1 MGSVNSKASLKMR
14 PLWTSLAL
22 LLASLLHVEGYTCP
36 SGKSKEMITLAV
48 GESVDFSTQETDTY
62 GKNVKCVVKF
72 KRGKRSKCKLNFSC
86 SAFTLT
92 AKNSN
97 CNKGSDFVKI
107 GKEKFCEDNSPDV
120 TVTGR
125 TLNVL
130 FRSNKR
136 SKGGEGA
143 ECTATCIDNEEAST
157 STPAASTEA
166 PTTTPSPATT
176 TAAPTTGGATSGPGV
191 TVPNVPNPGSDG
203 GTFEITIV
211 QSWSQETDYARVT
224 QVQVPPTAA
233 GQKVPMVIDLHGNG
247 GQGNL
252 RRLSYLADGA
262 VIVAPNGYERS
273 WNVNNEGSKADDV
286 SFILE
291 LISRVAEEHPAADA
305 NNVNL
310 IGTSNGAAIIFRLL
324 IATGIDRPFHRVF
337 PMVSSMISVQWRDGS
352 FWKSPDTLTNDY
364 TVQTVPVFSD
374 DFEYYHFHGTDD
386 GTIAYEGKCPGP
398 PFLGDNVC
406 VVPAQQ
412 TDFLFAQA
420 MGYTGEQIPDSDGV
434 EIATNFV
441 EYSYLDGRVKHF
453 KDVGG
458 THGSTFGNANTKAV
472 LEEVILGR
480 AN

>member
-1 MGSVNSKASLKMR
+1 
-14 PLWTSLAL
+14 
-22 LLASLLHVEGYTCP
+22 
-36 SGKSKEMITLAV
+36 
-48 GESVDFSTQETDTY
+48 
-62 GKNVKCVVKF
+62 
-72 KRGKRSKCKLNFSC
+72 
-86 SAFTLT
+86 
-92 AKNSN
+92 
-97 CNKGSDFVKI
+97 
-107 GKEKFCEDNSPDV
+107 
-120 TVTGR
+120 
-125 TLNVL
+125 
-130 FRSNKR
+130 
-136 SKGGEGA
+136 
-143 ECTATCIDNEEAST
+143 
-157 STPAASTEA
+157 
-166 PTTTPSPATT
+166 
-176 TAAPTTGGATSGPGV
+176 
-191 TVPNVPNPGSDG
+191 VPNPGSDG
-203 GTFEITIV
+203 GTFEITIM

-224 QVQVPPTAA
+224 QVQVPPTTA

-262 VIVAPNGYERS
+262 VIVAPSGYERS

-286 SFILE
+286 SFILT
-291 LISRVAEEHPAADA
+291 LISRVAEMHPAADA

-310 IGTSNGAAIIFRLL
+310 VGTSNGAAIIYRML

-352 FWKSPDTLTNDY
+352 FWKSPDTMTNDY
-364 TVQTVPVFSD
+364 TIQTVPEFSD

-398 PFLGDNVC
+398 PFLGTNVC

-434 EIATNFV
+434 EIAEDFV

-458 THGSTFGNANTKAV
+458 THGSTFGNANTMAV

-480 AN
+480 AK

>member
-1 MGSVNSKASLKMR
+1 MGVLNQKPPMMR
-14 PLWTSLAL
+14 PLWTSVAL

-36 SGKSKEMITLAV
+36 SGKSKETITLGV

-97 CNKGSDFVKI
+97 CNKGSDFMKI

-120 TVTGR
+120 TVNGR

-130 FRSNKR
+130 FRSNKK
-136 SKGGEGA
+136 SKGGSGA
-143 ECTATCIDNEEAST
+143 KCTASCIDT
-157 STPAASTEA
+157 SAPA
-166 PTTTPSPATT
+166 TTTTAAPAT
-176 TAAPTTGGATSGPGV
+176 TAAPTTTGGSVTSGPGV

-203 GTFEITIV
+203 GTFEVTIV
-211 QSWSQETDYARVT
+211 QSWSQETNYARVT
-224 QVQVPPTAA
+224 QVQVPPTTA

-291 LISRVAEEHPAADA
+291 LISKVAEAHPAADA

-310 IGTSNGAAIIFRLL
+310 VGTSNGAAIIYRLL

-337 PMVSSMISVQWRDGS
+337 PMVSSIYPCNGGMVPSGS
-352 FWKSPDTLTNDY
+352 RQTPCPTTTPSRQSPSFPMTLST
-364 TVQTVPVFSD
+364 TTSM
-374 DFEYYHFHGTDD
+374 ELTM
-386 GTIAYEGKCPGP
+386 GP
-398 PFLGDNVC
+398 LP
-406 VVPAQQ
+406 
-412 TDFLFAQA
+412 T
-420 MGYTGEQIPDSDGV
+420 
-434 EIATNFV
+434 
-441 EYSYLDGRVKHF
+441 K
-453 KDVGG
+453 
-458 THGSTFGNANTKAV
+458 GNAQDLLSWEQTFALYLLSRRTFCSLKQWATRV
-472 LEEVILGR
+472 SRSQTATELRSQRTLWSTATSTAG
-480 AN
+480 

>member
-1 MGSVNSKASLKMR
+1 MGVLNQKPPMMR
-14 PLWTSLAL
+14 PLWTSVAL

-36 SGKSKEMITLAV
+36 AGKSKETITLAV
-48 GESVDFSTQETDTY
+48 GESVDFSTQENDAY

-97 CNKGSDFVKI
+97 CNKGSDFMKI

-120 TVTGR
+120 TVNGR

-130 FRSNKR
+130 FRSNKK
-136 SKGGEGA
+136 SKGGSGA
-143 ECTATCIDNEEAST
+143 KCTASCIDT
-157 STPAASTEA
+157 SAPA
-166 PTTTPSPATT
+166 TTTTAPPAT
-176 TAAPTTGGATSGPGV
+176 TAAPTTTGGSVTSGPGV

-203 GTFEITIV
+203 GTFEVTIV
-211 QSWSQETDYARVT
+211 QSWSQETNYARVT
-224 QVQVPPTAA
+224 QVQVPPTTA

-291 LISRVAEEHPAADA
+291 LISKVAEAHPAADA

-310 IGTSNGAAIIFRLL
+310 IGTSNGAAIIYRLL

-352 FWKSPDTLTNDY
+352 FWKSTDTMSNDY
-364 TVQTVPVFSD
+364 TIQTIPEFSD

-398 PFLGDNVC
+398 PFLGTNVC
-406 VVPAQQ
+406 
-412 TDFLFAQA
+412 
-420 MGYTGEQIPDSDGV
+420 
-434 EIATNFV
+434 
-441 EYSYLDGRVKHF
+441 
-453 KDVGG
+453 
-458 THGSTFGNANTKAV
+458 
-472 LEEVILGR
+472 
-480 AN
+480 

>member
-1 MGSVNSKASLKMR
+1 MGHCGLGRLRRRKMVPLPWLVLVLAPLVFSQPAPQNCCETKTVGGVSYTFVREDTTAISYSCLSPCVYERDDQPGTAFCFAQGDQQVVCGDDSAGTEGGSV
-14 PLWTSLAL
+14 
-22 LLASLLHVEGYTCP
+22 
-36 SGKSKEMITLAV
+36 
-48 GESVDFSTQETDTY
+48 
-62 GKNVKCVVKF
+62 
-72 KRGKRSKCKLNFSC
+72 
-86 SAFTLT
+86 
-92 AKNSN
+92 
-97 CNKGSDFVKI
+97 
-107 GKEKFCEDNSPDV
+107 
-120 TVTGR
+120 
-125 TLNVL
+125 
-130 FRSNKR
+130 
-136 SKGGEGA
+136 
-143 ECTATCIDNEEAST
+143 
-157 STPAASTEA
+157 
-166 PTTTPSPATT
+166 
-176 TAAPTTGGATSGPGV
+176 TSGPGV

-203 GTFEITIV
+203 GTFEVTIV
-211 QSWSQETDYARVT
+211 QSWSQETNYARVT
-224 QVQVPPTAA
+224 QVQVPPTTA

-291 LISRVAEEHPAADA
+291 LISKVAEAHPAADA

-310 IGTSNGAAIIFRLL
+310 IGTSNGAAIIYRLL

-352 FWKSPDTLTNDY
+352 FWKSTDTMSNDY
-364 TVQTVPVFSD
+364 TIQTIPEFSD
-374 DFEYYHFHGTDD
+374 DFEYYHFHGTND

-398 PFLGDNVC
+398 PFLGEDVC
-406 VVPAQQ
+406 VIPAQQ

-420 MGYTGEQIPDSDGV
+420 MGYTGSQIPDSDGV
-434 EIATNFV
+434 EIGEDFV

-472 LEEVILGR
+472 LEEVILGHSM
-480 AN
+480 

>member
-1 MGSVNSKASLKMR
+1 MGVSTQRSLKMR
-14 PLWTSLAL
+14 LIWTSLAL
-22 LLASLLHVEGYTCP
+22 VLASLWHVQGYTCP
-36 SGKSKEMITLAV
+36 PGKSKKTITLGV
-48 GESVDFSTQETDTY
+48 GESVDFSTQDADSY

-72 KRGKRSKCKLNFSC
+72 KKAKKAKCELNFSC

-97 CNKGSDFVKI
+97 CNRGSDFLKI
-107 GKEKFCEDNSPDV
+107 GKEKFCEHNSPDV
-120 TVTGR
+120 TVAGR

-143 ECTATCIDNEEAST
+143 ECEATCVDPDDET
-157 STPAASTEA
+157 
-166 PTTTPSPATT
+166 PTTVAPPATTPPPLVT
-176 TAAPTTGGATSGPGV
+176 TAAPTTGGVTSGPGV

-211 QSWSQETDYARVT
+211 QSWSQETNYARVT
-224 QVQVPPTAA
+224 QVQVPPTTA

-262 VIVAPNGYERS
+262 VIVAPSGYERS
-273 WNVNNEGSKADDV
+273 WNVNNEKSKADDV

-291 LISRVAEEHPAADA
+291 LISRVAEDHPAADA

-310 IGTSNGAAIIFRLL
+310 IGTSNGAAIIYRLL

-352 FWKSPDTLTNDY
+352 FWKAPDTMSNDY
-364 TVQTVPVFSD
+364 TIQTVPEFSD

-398 PFLGDNVC
+398 PFLGEDVC

-420 MGYTGEQIPDSDGV
+420 VGYT
-434 EIATNFV
+434 
-441 EYSYLDGRVKHF
+441 
-453 KDVGG
+453 
-458 THGSTFGNANTKAV
+458 
-472 LEEVILGR
+472 
-480 AN
+480 

>member
-1 MGSVNSKASLKMR
+1 MR

-22 LLASLLHVEGYTCP
+22 LLVSLLHVEGYTCP
-36 SGKSKEMITLAV
+36 SGKSKETITLGV
-48 GESVDFSTQETDTY
+48 GESVDFSTQETDSY

-86 SAFTLT
+86 SAFALT
-92 AKNSN
+92 AKNPN
-97 CNKGSDFVKI
+97 CNKGSDFMKI
-107 GKEKFCEDNSPDV
+107 GKEKFCGDENTPDV
-120 TVTGR
+120 TINGR

-130 FRSNKR
+130 FRSHKR
-136 SKGGEGA
+136 SKGNAGA
-143 ECTATCIDNEEAST
+143 VCTASCIDSEEAST
-157 STPAASTEA
+157 SASTEA

-176 TAAPTTGGATSGPGV
+176 AAPTTGGVTSGPGV
-191 TVPNVPNPGSDG
+191 SVPNVPNPGSDG
-203 GTFEITIV
+203 GTFEVTIV
-211 QSWSQETDYARVT
+211 QSWSQETNYARVT
-224 QVQVPPTAA
+224 QVQVPPTTA

-252 RRLSYLADGA
+252 RRLSYLADEA
-262 VIVAPNGYERS
+262 VIVAPSGYERS

-310 IGTSNGAAIIFRLL
+310 IGTSNGAAIIYRLL
-324 IATGIDRPFHRVF
+324 IATDIDRPFHRVF

-352 FWKSPDTLTNDY
+352 FWKSADTLSNDY
-364 TVQTVPVFSD
+364 TIQTVPEFSD
-374 DFEYYHFHGTDD
+374 DFVYYHFHGTDD

-398 PFLGDNVC
+398 PFLGEDVC

-412 TDFLFAQA
+412 TDFLIAQA
-420 MGYTGEQIPDSDGV
+420 MGYTGEQIPDSGGV
-434 EIATNFV
+434 EIAQNFV
-441 EYSYLDGRVKHF
+441 EYSYLDGRGKHF

-480 AN
+480 VN

>member
-1 MGSVNSKASLKMR
+1 MR
-14 PLWTSLAL
+14 PLWTSLPL
-22 LLASLLHVEGYTCP
+22 LLASLLHAEGYTCP
-36 SGKSKEMITLAV
+36 SGKSKETITLAV

-62 GKNVKCVVKF
+62 GKNVRCQVKF
-72 KRGKRSKCKLNFSC
+72 KRGKQSKCKLNFSC

-97 CNKGSDFVKI
+97 CNKGSDFMKI
-107 GKEKFCEDNSPDV
+107 GKEKFCEDNTPDV
-120 TVTGR
+120 TINGR

-130 FRSNKR
+130 FRSNKK
-136 SKGGEGA
+136 SKGGAGA
-143 ECTATCIDNEEAST
+143 ECTATCIDPEAAST
-157 STPAASTEA
+157 SA
-166 PTTTPSPATT
+166 PTTPPTSPPAT
-176 TAAPTTGGATSGPGV
+176 TAAPTTGGGVTSGPGV

-224 QVQVPPTAA
+224 QVQVPPTTA

-262 VIVAPNGYERS
+262 VIVAPSGYERS

-310 IGTSNGAAIIFRLL
+310 VGTSNGAAIIYRLL

-352 FWKSPDTLTNDY
+352 FWKAPDTLSNDY
-364 TVQTVPVFSD
+364 TIQTVPQFSD
-374 DFEYYHFHGTDD
+374 DFEYYHFHGTED

-398 PFLGDNVC
+398 PFLGTDVC
-406 VVPAQQ
+406 VVPAQK

-420 MGYTGEQIPDSDGV
+420 MGYTDDQLEDDEGV
-434 EIATNFV
+434 EIAPNFY
-441 EYSYLDGRVKHF
+441 EYSYLGGRVKHF

-458 THGSTFGNANTKAV
+458 THGSTFGNANTMAQ
-472 LEEVILGR
+472 LEKIILGR
-480 AN
+480 DN

>member
-1 MGSVNSKASLKMR
+1 MGTAGSGGRGRRMV
-14 PLWTSLAL
+14 PLHWLVLVLA
-22 LLASLLHVEGYTCP
+22 P
-36 SGKSKEMITLAV
+36 LAV
-48 GESVDFSTQETDTY
+48 AQPAPPNCCATKTVGGVDYTFVREDSAALSYSCLSSCVYERNDQPGTAFCFAQGDQQVVCGDSTQ
-62 GKNVKCVVKF
+62 
-72 KRGKRSKCKLNFSC
+72 
-86 SAFTLT
+86 
-92 AKNSN
+92 
-97 CNKGSDFVKI
+97 
-107 GKEKFCEDNSPDV
+107 
-120 TVTGR
+120 
-125 TLNVL
+125 
-130 FRSNKR
+130 
-136 SKGGEGA
+136 GGV
-143 ECTATCIDNEEAST
+143 
-157 STPAASTEA
+157 
-166 PTTTPSPATT
+166 
-176 TAAPTTGGATSGPGV
+176 TSGPGV

-224 QVQVPPTAA
+224 QVQVPPTTA
-233 GQKVPMVIDLHGNG
+233 GQKVPMVVDLHGNG

-262 VIVAPNGYERS
+262 VIVAPSGYERS

-291 LISRVAEEHPAADA
+291 LISRVAAEHPAADA

-310 IGTSNGAAIIFRLL
+310 VGTSNGAAIIYRML

-337 PMVSSMISVQWRDGS
+337 PMVSSMISVQWREGS
-352 FWKSPDTLTNDY
+352 FWKSPDTMTNDY
-364 TVQTVPVFSD
+364 TIQTVPEFSN

-398 PFLGDNVC
+398 PFLGTNVC

-434 EIATNFV
+434 EIAENFV

-458 THGSTFGNANTKAV
+458 THGSTFGNANTMAV

-480 AN
+480 AK

>member
-1 MGSVNSKASLKMR
+1 MF
-14 PLWTSLAL
+14 AL
-22 LLASLLHVEGYTCP
+22 QWLVLVWWV
-36 SGKSKEMITLAV
+36 TLAASQPAPPNCCATKTV
-48 GESVDFSTQETDTY
+48 GGVDYTFVREDNAAISYSCLSSCVYERNDQPGTAFCFAQGDQEVVCGDSTQ
-62 GKNVKCVVKF
+62 
-72 KRGKRSKCKLNFSC
+72 
-86 SAFTLT
+86 
-92 AKNSN
+92 
-97 CNKGSDFVKI
+97 
-107 GKEKFCEDNSPDV
+107 
-120 TVTGR
+120 
-125 TLNVL
+125 
-130 FRSNKR
+130 
-136 SKGGEGA
+136 GGGV
-143 ECTATCIDNEEAST
+143 
-157 STPAASTEA
+157 
-166 PTTTPSPATT
+166 
-176 TAAPTTGGATSGPGV
+176 TSGPGV

-224 QVQVPPTAA
+224 QVQVPPTTA

-262 VIVAPNGYERS
+262 VIVAPSGYERS

-310 IGTSNGAAIIFRLL
+310 VGTSNGAAIIYRLL

-352 FWKSPDTLTNDY
+352 FWKAPDTLSNDY
-364 TVQTVPVFSD
+364 TIQTVPQFSD
-374 DFEYYHFHGTDD
+374 DFEYYHFHGTED

-398 PFLGDNVC
+398 PFLGTDVC
-406 VVPAQQ
+406 VVPAQK

-420 MGYTGEQIPDSDGV
+420 MGYTDDQLEDDEGV
-434 EIATNFV
+434 EIAPNFY
-441 EYSYLDGRVKHF
+441 EYSYLGGRVKHF

-458 THGSTFGNANTKAV
+458 THGSTFGNANTMAQ
-472 LEEVILGR
+472 LEKIILGR
-480 AN
+480 DN

>member
-1 MGSVNSKASLKMR
+1 MGTTAWGGLRERRMLVLHVLVLVLA
-14 PLWTSLAL
+14 PLAL
-22 LLASLLHVEGYTCP
+22 SQPAPTSCCETKTVGGVSYTFVREDSAAIGYSCLSPCVYERDDQPGTAFCFAQ
-36 SGKSKEMITLAV
+36 GDQQV
-48 GESVDFSTQETDTY
+48 VCGDSTQ
-62 GKNVKCVVKF
+62 
-72 KRGKRSKCKLNFSC
+72 
-86 SAFTLT
+86 
-92 AKNSN
+92 
-97 CNKGSDFVKI
+97 
-107 GKEKFCEDNSPDV
+107 
-120 TVTGR
+120 
-125 TLNVL
+125 
-130 FRSNKR
+130 
-136 SKGGEGA
+136 GG
-143 ECTATCIDNEEAST
+143 
-157 STPAASTEA
+157 
-166 PTTTPSPATT
+166 
-176 TAAPTTGGATSGPGV
+176 GGVTSGPGV
-191 TVPNVPNPGSDG
+191 TVPNVPNPGSNG

-224 QVQVPPTAA
+224 QVQVPPTTA

-262 VIVAPNGYERS
+262 VIVAPSGYERS

-286 SFILE
+286 SFILM
-291 LISRVAEEHPAADA
+291 LISRVAEDHPAADA

-310 IGTSNGAAIIFRLL
+310 IGTSNGAAIIYRLL

-352 FWKSPDTLTNDY
+352 FWKSTDTLSNDY
-364 TVQTVPVFSD
+364 TIQTVPEFSD

-398 PFLGDNVC
+398 PFLGEDVC

-420 MGYTGEQIPDSDGV
+420 MGYTGEQIPDSDGI
-434 EIATNFV
+434 EIGTNFV

-480 AN
+480 AK

>member
-1 MGSVNSKASLKMR
+1 MR

-36 SGKSKEMITLAV
+36 SGKSKETITLAV

-86 SAFTLT
+86 DAFTLT

-157 STPAASTEA
+157 TTPAASTTLP

-252 RRLSYLADGA
+252 RRLSYLADEA

-420 MGYTGEQIPDSDGV
+420 MGYTGEQIPDDDGM

-480 AN
+480 TN

>member
-1 MGSVNSKASLKMR
+1 MGASVNSKASPKMR

-36 SGKSKEMITLAV
+36 SGKSKETITLAV

-72 KRGKRSKCKLNFSC
+72 KRGKRNKCKLNFSC
-86 SAFTLT
+86 DAFTLT

-120 TVTGR
+120 TVNGR

-143 ECTATCIDNEEAST
+143 ECTATCIDNDEAST
-157 STPAASTEA
+157 TTPAASTLP
-166 PTTTPSPATT
+166 PTTTPLPAT
-176 TAAPTTGGATSGPGV
+176 TAAPTTGGVTRGPGV

-324 IATGIDRPFHRVF
+324 IATGVDRPFHRAF

-412 TDFLFAQA
+412 T
-420 MGYTGEQIPDSDGV
+420 V
-434 EIATNFV
+434 
-441 EYSYLDGRVKHF
+441 
-453 KDVGG
+453 
-458 THGSTFGNANTKAV
+458 
-472 LEEVILGR
+472 
-480 AN
+480 

>member
-1 MGSVNSKASLKMR
+1 LGRLRGRKMI
-14 PLWTSLAL
+14 PLQWVVL
-22 LLASLLHVEGYTCP
+22 VWVP
-36 SGKSKEMITLAV
+36 LAV
-48 GESVDFSTQETDTY
+48 SQPAPPNCCATKTVGGVSYTFVREDSAAISYSCLSPCVYERDDQPGTAFCFAQGDQQVVCGDST
-62 GKNVKCVVKF
+62 G
-72 KRGKRSKCKLNFSC
+72 
-86 SAFTLT
+86 
-92 AKNSN
+92 
-97 CNKGSDFVKI
+97 
-107 GKEKFCEDNSPDV
+107 
-120 TVTGR
+120 
-125 TLNVL
+125 
-130 FRSNKR
+130 
-136 SKGGEGA
+136 
-143 ECTATCIDNEEAST
+143 
-157 STPAASTEA
+157 
-166 PTTTPSPATT
+166 
-176 TAAPTTGGATSGPGV
+176 GGATSGPGV

-203 GTFEITIV
+203 GTFEVTIV

-224 QVQVPPTAA
+224 QVQVPPTTA

-262 VIVAPNGYERS
+262 VIVAPSGYERS

-310 IGTSNGAAIIFRLL
+310 VGTSNGAAIIYRLL
-324 IATGIDRPFHRVF
+324 IATGIDRPFQRVF

-352 FWKSPDTLTNDY
+352 FWKSPDTLSNDY

-398 PFLGDNVC
+398 PFLGEDVC

-434 EIATNFV
+434 EIAANFV
-441 EYSYLDGRVKHF
+441 EYSYLNGRVKHF

-480 AN
+480 VN

>member
-1 MGSVNSKASLKMR
+1 MR

-36 SGKSKEMITLAV
+36 SGKSKETITLAV
-48 GESVDFSTQETDTY
+48 GESVDFSTQDTETY

-120 TVTGR
+120 TVNGR

-143 ECTATCIDNEEAST
+143 ECTATCIDNEEVST
-157 STPAASTEA
+157 TTPAASTEA

-176 TAAPTTGGATSGPGV
+176 AAPTTGGVTSGHGV

-252 RRLSYLADGA
+252 RRLSYLADEA

-420 MGYTGEQIPDSDGV
+420 MGYTGEQIPDDDGM

-480 AN
+480 TN